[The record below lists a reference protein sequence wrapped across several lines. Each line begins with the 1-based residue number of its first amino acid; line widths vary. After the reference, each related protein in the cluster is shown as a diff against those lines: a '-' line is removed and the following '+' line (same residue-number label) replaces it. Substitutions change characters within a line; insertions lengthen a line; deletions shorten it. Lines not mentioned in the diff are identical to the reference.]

1 MTKSTRPGSAVQALA
16 LFLGTIGFVAV
27 CARGLLAGDGM
38 SLVLVRAGGAALIL
52 GLVAVLAGSLAMA
65 VLREQPVRI
74 ASAADSS
81 PAPGPPARPAAPA
94 SPHPRSAEI
103 PGSQRSPPPATAA
116 AGARGVRAGAA

>member
-74 ASAADSS
+74 ASAAESS
-81 PAPGPPARPAAPA
+81 PATVPPARPAAPA